1 MFDEAKR
8 TSFVEAISM
17 MLKVQQVAATGY
29 VIEDLSGNINRKAMG
44 YIYGFIDGAL
54 QTIGQDMRDIS
65 IGVPITRQ
73 VLECLFPG
81 KADSYMN
88 FLASHIGT
96 DAELI
101 EGVMNGGKQ
110 YIDFNKPNA
119 KGAPMG
125 LARYLLKGIGQ
136 R

>member
-1 MFDEAKR
+1 
-8 TSFVEAISM
+8 M

-29 VIEDLSGNINRKAMG
+29 VIEDFSGNINRKAMG

-65 IGVPITRQ
+65 IGIPITRE
-73 VLECLFPG
+73 VLERLFPG
-81 KADSYMN
+81 KADGYMS
-88 FLASHIGT
+88 FLADHIGT

-101 EGVMNGGKQ
+101 EGVMSGGRQ

-119 KGAPMG
+119 KGAPMD
-125 LARYLLKGIGQ
+125 LARYLLTGSAS
-136 R
+136 RA